1 MAIGTGL
8 ALLAGSAISAGV
20 SAGAAKKS
28 AAATGKAANQA
39 TELQRDQF
47 NQTTENYAP
56 YLAGGNDAMAA
67 YLFEMGLGP
76 RPMMGGTA
84 PTIETITTPGQGTGG
99 IAYGGQTTNGFTPVG
114 SGQMS
119 DRLNGGGGTTQYK
132 VGGQMFSTLR
142 EAEDWASKNK
152 TGGTEYAGYSQSP
165 MAKYL
170 MEQGVDSVQGS
181 AAAQGSLYS
190 GAALEALESNR
201 RTVIGADTA
210 DYFSKLFGTANMG
223 MSAAGNQANAGSSYA
238 NNVGNLAM
246 GAAQAKGQAYTGAA
260 NAIGGFV
267 GDAAGIYGYMQNPMA
282 AYAAPT
288 MGGGGR

>member
-8 ALLAGSAISAGV
+8 ALLAGSALSAGA
-20 SAGAAKKS
+20 SSIAAKKS
-28 AAATGKAANQA
+28 AAATSKAAEDS
-39 TELQRDQF
+39 TGLQREIF

-84 PTIETITTPGQGTGG
+84 PTIETIPGQMQQG
-99 IAYGGQTTNGFTPVG
+99 G
-114 SGQMS
+114 SGAN
-119 DRLNGGGGTTQYK
+119 DRLGGPQGGATYK
-132 VGGQMFSTLR
+132 VGGQTFSTLA
-142 EAEDWASKNK
+142 EAETWAQANK
-152 TGGTEYAGYSQSP
+152 TGATEYGGYSQSP

-190 GAALEALESNR
+190 GAALDALESNR
-201 RTVIGADTA
+201 RTVISADTA

-223 MSAAGNQANAGSSYA
+223 MSAAGNQAGAGSAYA
-238 NNVGNLAM
+238 NNVGSLQM

-260 NAIGGFV
+260 SAISGFV

-288 MGGGGR
+288 MGGGGK